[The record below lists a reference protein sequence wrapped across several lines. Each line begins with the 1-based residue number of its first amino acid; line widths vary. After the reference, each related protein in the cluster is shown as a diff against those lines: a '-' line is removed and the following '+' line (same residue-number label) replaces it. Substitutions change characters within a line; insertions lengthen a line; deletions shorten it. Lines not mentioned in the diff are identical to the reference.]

1 MEKEKEE
8 LRLEEQKKAETGGDN
23 SLLLLQLNTPQS
35 THTTPHSHFKPLTLH
50 HTSNPSHT
58 LIERHT
64 HTHKQLSFVL
74 GPRRRERSFPYCLT
88 LNNLYIY
95 I

>member
-35 THTTPHSHFKPLTLH
+35 THTLH
-50 HTSNPSHT
+50 HTHTSNHSHCNSPHFKS
-58 LIERHT
+58 LT
-64 HTHKQLSFVL
+64 HS
-74 GPRRRERSFPYCLT
+74 
-88 LNNLYIY
+88 
-95 I
+95 